1 MPATASPAS
10 RNYFTHVWQTENG
23 LPQNAVTAIVQTRDG
38 YLWLGT
44 YNGLARFDGVRFVV
58 FADGSTPGL
67 QSSRVTSLFEDADG
81 ILWIGHE
88 TGGLTRFKDGEFK
101 AMEIRATWKG
111 GKLNA
116 IGADAAK
123 DIWLVNEE
131 GLLARLRDGLVL
143 TPRAGTAP
151 GIVSF
156 AADRR
161 GNLWIMRDGKVS
173 TLRGGRL
180 APVDFDAGQADGY
193 VQGMLA
199 RRDALVAISNSGE
212 TQELLQLLPFVKR
225 LGIPVI
231 AFTGR
236 MTSTLAKNADVAL
249 DVSVQEEA
257 CPMGLAPTASTTATL
272 ALGDA
277 LAVALLQKREFKE
290 EDFARFHPGGT
301 LGRRLLVRVK
311 DLMHAESEMPMVQ
324 ATVGGMAAML
334 EMTAKK
340 LGMTTVVDQEG
351 LLVGVITDG
360 DLRRFIQRGTDLLK
374 TTAQELA
381 TTNPKSIG
389 PDELAAKAV
398 EMMERFSITT
408 LVVTENERNIRGVI
422 HLHDLLK
429 NGIV

>member
-1 MPATASPAS
+1 MTVKPSS
-10 RNYFTHVWQTENG
+10 RESKSSRAEES
-23 LPQNAVTAIVQTRDG
+23 L
-38 YLWLGT
+38 
-44 YNGLARFDGVRFVV
+44 
-58 FADGSTPGL
+58 ADGR
-67 QSSRVTSLFEDADG
+67 RVLEIEARAVLALIERLDAK
-81 ILWIGHE
+81 
-88 TGGLTRFKDGEFK
+88 FAK
-101 AMEIRATWKG
+101 AVQ
-111 GKLNA
+111 L
-116 IGADAAK
+116 
-123 DIWLVNEE
+123 LVQCK
-131 GLLARLRDGLVL
+131 
-143 TPRAGTAP
+143 
-151 GIVSF
+151 
-156 AADRR
+156 
-161 GNLWIMRDGKVS
+161 GKVVVSGMGKSGLIGQKIAATLAS
-173 TLRGGRL
+173 TGTSSFFLHPAEGVHGDL
-180 APVDFDAGQADGY
+180 
-193 VQGMLA
+193 GMLA

-301 LGRRLLVRVK
+301 LGRRLLVKVK
-311 DLMHAESEMPMVQ
+311 DLMHAESDVPMVQ
-324 ATVGGMAAML
+324 STVGGMAAML

-360 DLRRFIQRGTDLLK
+360 DLRRFIQRGTDLVH

-381 TTNPKSIG
+381 TANPKSIG

-408 LVVTENERNIRGVI
+408 LVVTEDGRTVRGVI